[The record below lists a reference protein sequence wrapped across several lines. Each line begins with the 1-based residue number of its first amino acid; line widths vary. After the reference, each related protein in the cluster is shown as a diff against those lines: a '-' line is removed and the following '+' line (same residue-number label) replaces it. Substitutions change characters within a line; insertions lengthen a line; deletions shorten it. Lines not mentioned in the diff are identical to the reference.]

1 MNNDDFA
8 VLVSGGSRRRWVD
21 IEYSSAE
28 TIWVIL
34 CVTKILCTRCDWQL
48 HHALL
53 WWSCQS
59 PVAHSCGLLSHLNNF
74 HGGMFKLKARFDVD
88 SLLYLLSHISC
99 NTHTAHTLTQ
109 RCPLP
114 CWLVQWNHH
123 CSCMCIPVHSPW
135 LPGYINVAQTAFV
148 RVTMAGLFLDRCP
161 MSIAIVLI
169 KHLLETLQ
177 VEGLRLCT
185 LYEDAFPEFVSVWF
199 ILVCIYSGK
208 PHVTPCLWEVQG
220 QRGLLLGGGMGE
232 SLSLSGSGWP
242 TEVTK
247 NWTGLLVSCA
257 FIWK

>member
-1 MNNDDFA
+1 MDTGWGGGAESPEWFD
-8 VLVSGGSRRRWVD
+8 VLPTNSARDVMHEWVCCGDEAAHHQLPIAAAFWIIWIVSVEECSSLMQNLMQICCSPSQSFWRRRPH
-21 IEYSSAE
+21 S
-28 TIWVIL
+28 T
-34 CVTKILCTRCDWQL
+34 Q
-48 HHALL
+48 
-53 WWSCQS
+53 
-59 PVAHSCGLLSHLNNF
+59 AHSLG
-74 HGGMFKLKARFDVD
+74 V
-88 SLLYLLSHISC
+88 Y
-99 NTHTAHTLTQ
+99 
-109 RCPLP
+109 CPH
-114 CWLVQWNHH
+114 WLVPWSHH
-123 CSCMCIPVHSPW
+123 CSRMCIPVHSPW
-135 LPGYINVAQTAFV
+135 LPGYINVAQTILIIFP
-148 RVTMAGLFLDRCP
+148 MAGLFLDRCP

-185 LYEDAFPEFVSVWF
+185 LYEDAFPDFVSVWF